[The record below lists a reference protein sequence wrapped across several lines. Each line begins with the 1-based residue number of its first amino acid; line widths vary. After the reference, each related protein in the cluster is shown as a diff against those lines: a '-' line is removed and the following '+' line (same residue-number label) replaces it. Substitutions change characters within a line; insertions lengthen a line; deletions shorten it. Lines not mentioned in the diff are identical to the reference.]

1 MVLVALFSQLAQAQS
16 RSLNG
21 PKWVLKEMN
30 GSNVGQSAAFI
41 QFGTQPGRFGGNTG
55 CNIMSGKVAIAGNKI
70 VFSDVITTKRACLQ
84 GKPSLIDAQVT
95 RIFGKSVKYSLTK
108 GILTLS
114 GGEGVTLKFSED
126 KSVAAQPSSGQAT
139 SKLDSRKW
147 MLESISGKPISS
159 VGKGAFIVFDPV
171 KGSAGGDTSCNVFGG
186 SYTTKGDKLK
196 ITETI
201 STMRACI
208 EDERMSIERGF
219 LDGVRDVDRF
229 EIKGDKLF
237 LYKGRTQLLVFT
249 GVDK

>member
-1 MVLVALFSQLAQAQS
+1 
-16 RSLNG
+16 
-21 PKWVLKEMN
+21 
-30 GSNVGQSAAFI
+30 
-41 QFGTQPGRFGGNTG
+41 
-55 CNIMSGKVAIAGNKI
+55 
-70 VFSDVITTKRACLQ
+70 
-84 GKPSLIDAQVT
+84 
-95 RIFGKSVKYSLTK
+95 LTK

-208 EDERMSIERGF
+208 EDERMSIASGF
-219 LDGVRDVDRF
+219 LGGVRDVDC
-229 EIKGDKLF
+229 
-237 LYKGRTQLLVFT
+237 
-249 GVDK
+249 